1 MNGIR
6 IRLLF
11 VTILMEALLVGC
23 FTSNN
28 ESLINNSAEQVFNL
42 EQIDPVYI
50 CKPIVDPIVKTTI
63 SQN

>member
-1 MNGIR
+1 
-6 IRLLF
+6 
-11 VTILMEALLVGC
+11 MEALLVGC